1 MVAVP
6 RYIPAAPLGVGDIMA
21 ASWTP
26 TDRTPVIYADLSG
39 DRNPVHLDDDHARSA
54 GFDGVIVHGMCVLA
68 TSARA
73 AQSYAPEGLVL
84 QSLDVR
90 FAQPV
95 LPGQVVDFDGSAKER
110 EGRHKVGLDA
120 SIAGKRI
127 MSPANFTF
135 GAAGIPPEVP
145 KTVDLDAHDED
156 VLGDPYRYSA
166 DQVASYR
173 QITEPSDAVDSGV
186 PVMTC
191 MLGMT
196 DALGKAFAALKP
208 PERPGTW
215 VHLRQSGVFYRP
227 VEVDRDYVC
236 RIQAGRRTVRP
247 SSIGVMVTIPF
258 VVETEGGQD
267 LVSTG
272 ACVLLYAFD
281 REDA

>member
-1 MVAVP
+1 ME
-6 RYIPAAPLGVGDIMA
+6 

-26 TDRTPVIYADLSG
+26 TKTTPVIYADLSG
-39 DRNPVHLDDDHARSA
+39 DRNPVHLDDEHARSA

-73 AQSYAPEGLVL
+73 AHKYAPEGLVL

-95 LPGQVVDFDGSAKER
+95 LPGQVVAFSGSAKER
-110 EGRHKVGLDA
+110 EGAHKVGLQA
-120 SIAGKRI
+120 QIEGTRV

-135 GAAGIPPEVP
+135 GVQTSPPAVP
-145 KTVDLDAHDED
+145 ASVALDADEED
-156 VLGDPYRYSA
+156 VLGDPYRYTA
-166 DQVASYR
+166 EQVDAYR
-173 QITEPSDAVDSGV
+173 EITAPSGAVDEGV
-186 PVMTC
+186 PAMTC

-196 DALGKAFAALKP
+196 DALGKAFGALKP
-208 PERPGTW
+208 PERAGTW

-227 VEVDRDYVC
+227 VEVEQDYVC

-247 SSIGVMVTIPF
+247 SAMGVMVTIPF
-258 VVETEGGQD
+258 VVETAEDQS

-272 ACVLLYAFD
+272 SCVLLYAFD
-281 REDA
+281 RDES